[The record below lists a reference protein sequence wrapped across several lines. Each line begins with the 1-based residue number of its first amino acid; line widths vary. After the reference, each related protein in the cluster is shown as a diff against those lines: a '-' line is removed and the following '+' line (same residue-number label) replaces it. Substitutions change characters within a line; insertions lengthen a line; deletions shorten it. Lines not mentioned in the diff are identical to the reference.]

1 MEQKMKISKQGIDL
15 IAHFEGVRYKPY
27 KCGAGLWTVG
37 IGHLIGDGKSLP
49 DDWNRKLTKDEV
61 YGLFATDVARFERGV
76 ERYCPVRLTQGQ
88 FDCLCSFA
96 FNHGLGLL
104 QRSSVR
110 QKVNRGD
117 FEGAVESLLQYN
129 KAKDPK
135 TGVRRVLKG
144 LDLRR
149 KAEAALFMSK

>member
-1 MEQKMKISKQGIDL
+1 MKISTKGIDL
-15 IAHFEGVRYKPY
+15 IAHFEGIRFKPY

-49 DDWNRKLTKDEV
+49 DSWNRTFTKDEV
-61 YGLFATDVARFERGV
+61 YGLFLTDVTRFERGV

-88 FDCLCSFA
+88 FDALVSFS

-117 FEGAVESLLQYN
+117 FEGAVQSLLQYN

-144 LDLRR
+144 LDRRR
-149 KAEAALFMSK
+149 KAEAALFMGN